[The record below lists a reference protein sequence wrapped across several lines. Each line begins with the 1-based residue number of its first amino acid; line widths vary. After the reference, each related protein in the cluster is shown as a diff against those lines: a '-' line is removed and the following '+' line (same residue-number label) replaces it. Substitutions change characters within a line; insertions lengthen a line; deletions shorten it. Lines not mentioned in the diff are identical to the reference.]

1 MYYFIQIACVAAEM
15 WNFHFLL
22 SSLFQKKSRPWWMEL
37 SAYLVTGG
45 ILAALSLADFHGIQL
60 IRLGYNLLV
69 GYALGQL
76 LFQTTPLRS
85 LFAAQLMCA
94 LFALSDM
101 LTFLLLVSCGIDQ
114 NTLLSNGPVGLVY
127 VIAAHIV
134 LFGLLLGVYVITR
147 KNAGRLELRILI
159 PTIPCWLVSTL
170 LCVLLAWQILN
181 EANAISPLYLVV
193 LLGLLYT
200 NIIVIYYTNRLSARE
215 LEKRERELAEHH
227 YAMQQEYYNQFR
239 IQQEETRALWHD
251 IRKYIRAVEAEGSAA
266 ALEQVEQM
274 LNDVTCVVD
283 VGNRVVSV
291 ILNEYAQAARE
302 ASVRL
307 DLDIRVPRELFVT
320 TVDLYILIG
329 NTLDNAIEAC
339 CSLPPDQRSIQLKLK
354 EHNNILFYEIENPY
368 APSYRDR
375 SRGKMHGYGL
385 PNVRRCVEKYNGSLD
400 ISDQNGQFR
409 LSAHLN
415 GI

>member
-22 SSLFQKKSRPWWMEL
+22 GSLFQKKSRPWWMGL
-37 SAYLVTGG
+37 SAYLVTG
-45 ILAALSLADFHGIQL
+45 IMLAVLSLINFHGIQL
-60 IRLGYNLLV
+60 VRLGYNLFV

-114 NTLLSNGPVGLVY
+114 SALLSSGPIGLVY
-127 VIAAHIV
+127 VIAAHMV
-134 LFGLLLGVYVITR
+134 LFGLLLGVYVTTH

-181 EANAISPLYLVV
+181 EVNDISPLYLVV

-215 LEKRERELAEHH
+215 QEKRERELAEHH
-227 YAMQQEYYNQFR
+227 YAMQQEYYDQFR

-251 IRKYIRAVEAEGSAA
+251 IRKYIRAVETEGSAA

-291 ILNEYAQAARE
+291 ILNEYAQTARE
-302 ASVRL
+302 ASIRL
-307 DLDIRVPRELFVT
+307 DLDIRIPRELFVT

-339 CSLPPDQRSIQLKLK
+339 CSLPPDQRSIRVKLRN
-354 EHNNILFYEIENPY
+354 HNNILFYEIENPY
-368 APSYRDR
+368 APAYRDR
-375 SRGKMHGYGL
+375 PRGKMHGYGL
-385 PNVRRCVEKYNGSLD
+385 ANVRRCVEKYDGSLD

-415 GI
+415 SV